1 MEQGK
6 SLSARSVTCW
16 LKLGKAG
23 GRMRQRTSQG
33 SGAKMVAEGR
43 VEIVLLRGLFADQQQ
58 ILHAKSQPRVP
69 IMRLFQVYAA
79 TLQNKLPVSTF
90 PCVFPQRNDRP
101 VALPGF
107 RDGWLISTCHHTTTP
122 TSHRQGQAAQHCLF
136 AGSGTERHA
145 ADVRLDPLDQQPSH
159 LLFPGEA

>member
-1 MEQGK
+1 
-6 SLSARSVTCW
+6 
-16 LKLGKAG
+16 
-23 GRMRQRTSQG
+23 MRQRTSQG

-101 VALPGF
+101 VALSQDSEM
-107 RDGWLISTCHHTTTP
+107 DG
-122 TSHRQGQAAQHCLF
+122 
-136 AGSGTERHA
+136 
-145 ADVRLDPLDQQPSH
+145 
-159 LLFPGEA
+159 